1 MIDEKF
7 YILDKSKIIEINNN
21 NSFQNKYKISCD
33 SEHKTIFVI
42 ETNNKIIGFIEA
54 LLIENINECEIF
66 HIEISKNFRN
76 KNFGFK
82 LMLNFLQFLINK
94 NVNHIFLEV
103 RESNNIA
110 KKLYNKLNFKFI
122 GNRKNYYSNPKEN
135 AILMKLNLIDFDL
148 KKFENLF

>member
-94 NVNHIFLEV
+94 NVNNIFLEV

>member
-110 KKLYNKLNFKFI
+110 KKLYNKLNCKFI